1 MDFSQFY
8 KLAKKRRGVEY
19 GANIHLSPD
28 GKACVYLTMPKDED
42 TRGCYYWL
50 IPLKAKDT
58 PDHKGNEILQ
68 RLKTKSK
75 TFNLKFLISL
85 TLICHNPFPCWDPIE
100 MDSEEGSPQ
109 LPCNYPE

>member
-1 MDFSQFY
+1 MG
-8 KLAKKRRGVEY
+8 L
-19 GANIHLSPD
+19 ILSKCDPVPD
-28 GKACVYLTMPKDED
+28 SAQCF
-42 TRGCYYWL
+42 
-50 IPLKAKDT
+50 
-58 PDHKGNEILQ
+58 KGNEILQ